1 MALKSRNAFPPSGWA
16 YYQPETNWQ
25 SNPNVGFSD
34 VVQQII
40 EHRKANP
47 RFNLSTDVGT
57 VEREL
62 EQYTEARL
70 RSQYGDAANEYLINS
85 GGSPPSFTPPRLR
98 HHQAGA
104 VAVVGEKV
112 SRVSAGIGLMI
123 DWLGDGLKPVEQ
135 ERANHR
141 AQACVNCQFN
151 QRVSVLQKVTIG
163 TVADGVHKLMEE
175 KAEMKLA
182 TPDDQRLFT
191 CALCDCVLS
200 LKVWT
205 PTEHVKKHTDEKLF
219 QTLPAHC
226 WVRRE
231 IEMIST

>member
-1 MALKSRNAFPPSGWA
+1 MPLKSRNMFPPNGWA

-25 SNPNVGFSD
+25 SNPNVGFND

-47 RFNLSTDVGT
+47 RFNLATDVVA

-70 RSQYGDAANEYLINS
+70 RSQFGEGANEYLINS
-85 GGSPPSFTPPRLR
+85 GSPPPSFTPPRLR
-98 HHQAGA
+98 RHQAGA
-104 VAVVGEKV
+104 VAVGVAKAQ
-112 SRVSAGIGLMI
+112 RISAGIGLMI
-123 DWLGDGLKPVEQ
+123 DWLGDGLKPADQ

-141 AQACVNCQFN
+141 ATICSTCQFN
-151 QRVSVLQKVTIG
+151 QRVGVIQRATIG
-163 TVADGVHKLMEE
+163 TVADGVHQLMEE
-175 KAEMKLA
+175 KAAMKLE
-182 TPDDQRLFT
+182 TPEDSRLFT
-191 CALCDCVLS
+191 CSLCDCVLS

-219 QTLPAHC
+219 VLLPDHC
-226 WVRRE
+226 WVKKE
-231 IEMIST
+231 IST